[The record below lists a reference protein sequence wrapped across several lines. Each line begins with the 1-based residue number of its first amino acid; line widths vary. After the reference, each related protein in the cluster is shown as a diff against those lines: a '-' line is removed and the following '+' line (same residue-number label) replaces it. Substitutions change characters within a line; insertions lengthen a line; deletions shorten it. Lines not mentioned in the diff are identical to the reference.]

1 MKKIEHTPFIWQYLD
16 VADAIEEIRDKCL
29 EYCHY
34 DYRVHP
40 RPRTDSVRNDSYN
53 ITELAR
59 IYPDLIRRQR
69 VYELDQRL
77 TNIYEKVQH
86 DYCKDN
92 ELFKYT
98 LSASNANRASSKF
111 TFRNYEKGDEYDYHV
126 DLYEFGRFILSGILY
141 LNDDFEGGGT
151 NYMMDKIT
159 VEPVKNSLLMCPCG
173 PYFIHSSVPIVKG
186 TKNIIWSCFNREVQG
201 SL

>member
-16 VADAIEEIRDKCL
+16 VADDIEEIRDKCL

-111 TFRNYEKGDEYDYHV
+111 TFRNYEKGDAVSYTH
-126 DLYEFGRFILSGILY
+126 LTL
-141 LNDDFEGGGT
+141 
-151 NYMMDKIT
+151 
-159 VEPVKNSLLMCPCG
+159 P
-173 PYFIHSSVPIVKG
+173 
-186 TKNIIWSCFNREVQG
+186 TKA
-201 SL
+201 